1 MDEGRERETALWPM
15 SNEELQQ
22 WFSRD
27 NIPIEELTQ
36 MWLAMDQNPSTK
48 SEIID
53 LRSKNDNTELEKR
66 LRNRIQFGTA
76 GIPLALLNSDGRSS
90 RTNGSRLLPHEQ
102 LNRHSSLSSPF
113 SDIEKAYSRVYWST
127 CFET

>member
-1 MDEGRERETALWPM
+1 MNEEQNRLEMTTQWPM

-36 MWLAMDQNPSTK
+36 MWLSMDQNSSTK
-48 SEIID
+48 SEITELNEKRD
-53 LRSKNDNTELEKR
+53 TLELEKR

-76 GIPLALLNSDGRSS
+76 GTLL
-90 RTNGSRLLPHEQ
+90 
-102 LNRHSSLSSPF
+102 SL
-113 SDIEKAYSRVYWST
+113 
-127 CFET
+127 